1 MLISLPFLILTN
13 RNSLFIMTQITA
25 KGGSVVLDYYP
36 LKDWNNNILPD
47 KYLRILTFRGETQ
60 NKRYINE
67 AQLDSE
73 VKDRVDNF
81 SYKITDNLDNLPQY
95 YQPSLSGN

>member
-1 MLISLPFLILTN
+1 
-13 RNSLFIMTQITA
+13 MTQITA

-36 LKDWNNNILPD
+36 LKDWDNNILPD

-67 AQLDSE
+67 AQLDKE
-73 VKDRVDNF
+73 VRDRVD
-81 SYKITDNLDNLPQY
+81 SVGYKITDNLDNYPQFF
-95 YQPSLSGN
+95 QPSLSY

>member
-1 MLISLPFLILTN
+1 MELTSKDGN
-13 RNSLFIMTQITA
+13 M
-25 KGGSVVLDYYP
+25 VVDFYP
-36 LKDWNNNILPD
+36 IKDWNNNILPD

-60 NKRYINE
+60 NKRYISE

-73 VKDRVDNF
+73 VKDRVDNYRY
-81 SYKITDNLDNLPQY
+81 SITDNLDNLPQY

>member
-13 RNSLFIMTQITA
+13 RNFFFIMTQITA

-47 KYLRILTFRGETQ
+47 KYLRILSFRGETQ

>member
-13 RNSLFIMTQITA
+13 RNFFFIMTQITA
-25 KGGSVVLDYYP
+25 KGGSIVLDYYP
-36 LKDWNNNILPD
+36 LKDWNNNTLPD
-47 KYLRILTFRGETQ
+47 KYLRILSFRGETQ

>member
-1 MLISLPFLILTN
+1 MLISLPFLILPN
-13 RNSLFIMTQITA
+13 RNFFFIMTQITA

-47 KYLRILTFRGETQ
+47 KYLRILSFRGETQ

-73 VKDRVDNF
+73 VRDRVDNF
-81 SYKITDNLDNLPQY
+81 NYSITDNKDNLPQY
-95 YQPSLSGN
+95 FQPSLSN